1 LALRVAGRLI
11 YRPATTREKLPIRA
25 VEGALQAIV
34 CKLNKAHSRG
44 PRTSLLDKK

>member
-11 YRPATTREKLPIRA
+11 YRPATTRENSRSEPPRELYKPS
-25 VEGALQAIV
+25 